1 MMRTS
6 MAPHSQVSSLSIT
19 VLPVRRQA
27 GASRPA
33 IAQADSIEHAM
44 LTATA
49 ERWSRFV
56 SLPLSC
62 RVDLSRRRQESRPQR
77 TQSARGVLPS
87 ELWSAG
93 RPARPYPLTCQG
105 AVNKCE
111 QGQEQ

>member
-1 MMRTS
+1 MRTS
-6 MAPHSQVSSLSIT
+6 MAPHSQVSSLSIA
-19 VLPVRRQA
+19 VRLVRRQA
-27 GASRPA
+27 GAPRPA

-49 ERWSRFV
+49 EWSRFV

-62 RVDLSRRRQESRPQR
+62 RAYLSAPPPGVKAPADTVRL
-77 TQSARGVLPS
+77 ARGVLAS

-93 RPARPYPLTCQG
+93 RPARPYPLTGQG